1 MNARETSSRRAI
13 SAVDVFT
20 TARFGRRPVNRGVTK
35 TVRCTVR
42 PARGVPI
49 RQPGSVRFVENE
61 ERLGVAASSAVT
73 LKSTLLLP
81 EASPVSGDDE
91 QGGDRAD
98 RGDCRLDPTACSS
111 TAAAT
116 R

>member
-1 MNARETSSRRAI
+1 
-13 SAVDVFT
+13 
-20 TARFGRRPVNRGVTK
+20 
-35 TVRCTVR
+35 
-42 PARGVPI
+42 
-49 RQPGSVRFVENE
+49 
-61 ERLGVAASSAVT
+61 
-73 LKSTLLLP
+73 
-81 EASPVSGDDE
+81 VSGDDE